1 MENNQVETKTTENV
15 ETPIETTG
23 NERKNESNETKS
35 NEIESK
41 EEITTE
47 EDGEGVEFT
56 DDETEDKEQEEAD
69 KKELEKRSKFAQQR
83 REKEER
89 EKEIEKVKKEAYKQA
104 LIDSVDGVNPYT
116 GDKIEDQHDID
127 EFLAMREMEK
137 KGLDPIADYH
147 KYLKDKARE
156 EKNKT
161 NFNASKLNEEQIKED
176 AVLFQKTYP
185 NVKIADLQNDSRFIK
200 FSEGKLDVLPLTKVY
215 GDYLDFVKEIDAE
228 VDKKARKLFAKAKS
242 SPGPQETS
250 SQTQDSE
257 YYTLDQIKKMSQKEV
272 SQNFEKVEK
281 SLAYIRQK
289 K

>member
-1 MENNQVETKTTENV
+1 MENNQVETKTTDNV
-15 ETPIETTG
+15 DNPIESTG
-23 NERKNESNETKS
+23 NDRKNESNETKS
-35 NEIESK
+35 DDVESK

-47 EDGEGVEFT
+47 EDGDGVEFT
-56 DDETEDKEQEEAD
+56 DDETQDKEQEEVD

-127 EFLAMREMEK
+127 EFLTMREMEK

-161 NFNASKLNEEQIKED
+161 NFNVSKLNEEQIKED

-185 NVKIADLQNDSRFIK
+185 NVKITDLQNDNRFIK

-257 YYTLDQIKKMSQKEV
+257 YYTIDQIKKMSQKEV